1 MSMHPSRSSR
11 RRARRAFS
19 LIEILIAVTILGIMA
34 AVFVPRLGFLIGS
47 SKQKRAFSEMATL
60 SNQITIYMT
69 QNGMSSLGD
78 DFELAELIEGD
89 PPFMPASALK
99 DPWKNDYVLE
109 VDDVPPGLEFD
120 LICYGAD
127 GQPGGEGE
135 DADIRLSEPPGK

>member
-1 MSMHPSRSSR
+1 
-11 RRARRAFS
+11 
-19 LIEILIAVTILGIMA
+19 MA

-109 VDDVPPGLEFD
+109 VDDVPAGLEFD
-120 LICYGAD
+120 IICYGAD

-135 DADIRLSEPPGK
+135 DSDIRLSEPPGK

>member
-1 MSMHPSRSSR
+1 MHPSRSSR

-78 DFELAELIEGD
+78 DFELGGIALGTILVIVFFHMVKGRTGAGAGTVTRNMSHPDYDEG
-89 PPFMPASALK
+89 
-99 DPWKNDYVLE
+99 
-109 VDDVPPGLEFD
+109 VDD
-120 LICYGAD
+120 AAS
-127 GQPGGEGE
+127 GGTHK
-135 DADIRLSEPPGK
+135 R